1 MGTNVEIEIK
11 SPLCKEEYDKLISS
25 FSDKKIYTQVNYYFD
40 TKSLDIISKK
50 CGLRM
55 REKKGTFELTLKVP
69 QGEGKLEINQQI
81 SNKVASLLLDKSIFP
96 NCSIETHLH
105 DVLGINVKEISCL
118 GTLVT
123 KRIDI
128 PYKNALISIDESSYN
143 NITDYEIE
151 IEDESLTLANKHL
164 KEFLSQ
170 FDIQIKKSPG
180 SKLKRF
186 IDSL

>member
-11 SPLCKEEYDKLISS
+11 SPLGKEEYDKLISS

-40 TKSLDIISKK
+40 TKLLEIISKK

-55 REKKGTFELTLKVP
+55 REKDGRFELTLKVP

-81 SNKVASLLLDKSIFP
+81 SDKIAKSLFDKNIFP
-96 NCSIETHLH
+96 NGSIAKYLQ
-105 DVLGINVKEISCL
+105 DVLGIKIDQISCL
-118 GTLVT
+118 GTLTT
-123 KRIDI
+123 KRLDI
-128 PYKNALISIDESSYN
+128 PYKNALISIDESSFN
-143 NITDYEIE
+143 NIIDYEIE
-151 IEDESLTLANKHL
+151 IEDESLSLANKRL

-186 IDSL
+186 IKTL